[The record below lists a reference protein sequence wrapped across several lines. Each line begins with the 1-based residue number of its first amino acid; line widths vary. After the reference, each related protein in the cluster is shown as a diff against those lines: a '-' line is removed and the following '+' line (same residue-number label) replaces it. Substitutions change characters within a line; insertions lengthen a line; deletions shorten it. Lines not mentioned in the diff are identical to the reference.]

1 MDKYKRFKIYV
12 DGQIFSNLYLVKCDD
27 KKLVLYKKETNMQL
41 KLQCEDV
48 WEANLAEVEA
58 VDHGKRM
65 HQ

>member
-41 KLQCEDV
+41 KLQCEKV
-48 WEANLAEVEA
+48 WEAKLAEDKA
-58 VDHGKRM
+58 VDGSR
-65 HQ
+65 